1 MYIYIQQ
8 KLDPGVAGAAAAPL
22 SAVLEIP
29 AGLVVGVYYDN
40 PADPTGPKIAV
51 PDPGVTAPATW
62 TANSIDGRPTFKI
75 DFSPGAADDAD
86 PNKLSFTPPAP
97 TGALL
102 GGKKRRYH
110 GKTKKSRR

>member
-8 KLDPGVAGAAAAPL
+8 KIAPGAAGAPL

-29 AGLVVGVYYDN
+29 AGLVVGVYYDD
-40 PADPTGPKIAV
+40 AATGAKVAIPK
-51 PDPGVTAPATW
+51 PPNAPATW
-62 TANSIDGRPTFKI
+62 IDGPGLVDTRQTFKI
-75 DFSPGAADDAD
+75 DFNAAILDDND
-86 PNKLSFTPPAP
+86 PNKLAFIAPAS